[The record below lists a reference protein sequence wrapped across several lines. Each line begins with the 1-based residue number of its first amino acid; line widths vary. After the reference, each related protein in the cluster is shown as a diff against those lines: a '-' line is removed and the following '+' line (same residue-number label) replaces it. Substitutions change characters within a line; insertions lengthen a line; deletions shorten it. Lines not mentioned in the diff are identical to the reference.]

1 MNRTSTG
8 SQEVTG
14 FSVPEFRLDAATVG
28 WLKSYDSPT
37 VANAIETF
45 KVRDRTDGYIG
56 GWVRA
61 MFDNG
66 VMVGYALTVT
76 IGQKPGKVAPREGYW
91 AMWEALEQMP
101 SPAVIVMQDV
111 SGVPERFACAGEVM
125 ATMAKRLGAVG
136 MVVDGGLRDLAEVQA
151 LGFHYF
157 GAFPVVS
164 HGNFEIIDVGVPVEL
179 DGQVVNTGDI
189 LHGDINGIVIVPND
203 VLEGLEAAI
212 GVIRDRESRLI
223 NFIRSEGF
231 SLAQAK
237 AGTGY

>member
-1 MNRTSTG
+1 MA
-8 SQEVTG
+8 G
-14 FSVPEFRLDAATVG
+14 FSVPEFRLDEKTVE
-28 WLKSYDSPT
+28 WLLKYDSPT

-45 KVRDRTDGYIG
+45 KVRDRTEGYVG

-61 MFDNG
+61 LFDIG
-66 VMVGYALTVT
+66 VMVGQALTVT

-111 SGVPERFACAGEVM
+111 SGSPERYACAGEVM

-136 MVVDGGLRDLAEVQA
+136 MVVDGGLRDLREVQA

-164 HGNFEIIDVGVPVEL
+164 HGNFKILDVGVPVEL
-179 DGQVVNTGDI
+179 DGQTINTGDI
-189 LHGDINGIVIVPND
+189 LHGDINGIVVVPND
-203 VLEGLEAAI
+203 ILDGLEAAI
-212 GVIRDRESRLI
+212 NVIRDRETRFM
-223 NFIRSEGF
+223 NFIRSDAF
-231 SLAQAK
+231 TLAQAK

>member
-1 MNRTSTG
+1 MA
-8 SQEVTG
+8 G
-14 FSVPEFRLDAATVG
+14 FTVPEFQLDASTVE
-28 WLKSYDSPT
+28 WLKKYDSPT

-45 KVRDRTDGYIG
+45 KVRDRTEGYIG

-66 VMVGYALTVT
+66 VMVGQALTVT
-76 IGQKPGKVAPREGYW
+76 IGQQPGKVAPRDGYW

-111 SGVPERFACAGEVM
+111 SGAPERYACAGEVM
-125 ATMAKRLGAVG
+125 ATMAQRLGAVG
-136 MVVDGGLRDLAEVQA
+136 MVVDGGLRDLNEVQA

-164 HGNFEIIDVGVPVEL
+164 HGNYQILDVGVPVEL
-179 DGQVVNTGDI
+179 DGQVINTGEI
-189 LHGDINGIVIVPND
+189 IHGDINGIVIVPND
-203 VLEGLEAAI
+203 ILEGLEAAI
-212 GVIRDRESRLI
+212 GVIRDREIRFM
-223 NFIRSEGF
+223 NYIRSNSF

-237 AGTGY
+237 TGTGY